1 MHFLTIV
8 SKVGLADDQHDL
20 GPDFVVDSWLERWW
34 DLALQRHPLPKV
46 DTTILV
52 EKT

>member
-1 MHFLTIV
+1 M
-8 SKVGLADDQHDL
+8 KVLQAGLADDQHDL

-46 DTTILV
+46 LNFRHNLCAS
-52 EKT
+52 